1 MKCVN
6 DNFLVQCVEDC
17 TREKNI
23 LDLVL
28 TSEEN
33 MVENLTVGEPFST
46 SDHQIIRWDF
56 TACKGAQSKKGVAEK
71 NYDYFKAD
79 YDKMRDDYKGMNW
92 SRSVYNGS
100 IELAWND
107 FRNSMETLRDKWV
120 PEKRSKNVKS
130 KWVNK
135 IVIRCRR
142 AKEKS
147 WCKYQMQKT
156 EENYEEYKIKL
167 RKAVASCRMAKR
179 TFEQKLAN
187 DVKNNSKSFFA
198 YVRSKQRTKDRVGP
212 LKDSA
217 GNLVVDDREA
227 ACLLNK
233 HFATVFT
240 TEDRT
245 TIPDPIQ
252 MFKGSVVQEGVLG
265 IKISRGMVEKKL
277 VELKVGKCPGLD
289 GIHPKMLFEL
299 RKEISEPLA
308 KLFNDSLESGVV
320 PADWKDAAV
329 TPLFKNGKKSDV
341 QNYRP
346 ISLTSLVGKIME
358 SILKDV
364 IMEHLEKHDLVRDS
378 QHGFMRGKSC
388 LTNLLEFLEDVT
400 LNIDEGRPVDVIY
413 LDFSKAFD
421 KVPYQR
427 LFRKLYSHG
436 IGGKIT
442 QWIQNWLTGRRQKV
456 GVNKTYSDWEN
467 VISGVPQ
474 GSVLGPLLFLI
485 YINDLDE
492 GIDSKLVKFADD
504 TKLGRGVATEQEIEM
519 LRQDLQRIYQWS
531 VDWQMLFNT
540 DKCTVLHM
548 GKNNKEAEY
557 ELGTNKIKLSM
568 QEKDLGIIV
577 DKSGKSTEQC
587 ILAVKKANCVLGMI
601 KRNIKFKSKKVI
613 VKLYKSLVR
622 PRLEYCVQAWSPH
635 LRKDID
641 RIERVQRRATKM
653 IEGLGDVSYEGRLQ
667 QTELLSLEK
676 RRVRGDL
683 IQVFKI
689 MKGFCKIDYTKFFH
703 LSTVGITRG
712 HRLKLEKKRSKGE
725 VRKQF
730 FSQRVV
736 NSWNSLPQFVIDA
749 DSVNSFKNR
758 LDKFANYFW
767 E

>member
-1 MKCVN
+1 
-6 DNFLVQCVEDC
+6 
-17 TREKNI
+17 
-23 LDLVL
+23 
-28 TSEEN
+28 
-33 MVENLTVGEPFST
+33 
-46 SDHQIIRWDF
+46 
-56 TACKGAQSKKGVAEK
+56 
-71 NYDYFKAD
+71 
-79 YDKMRDDYKGMNW
+79 
-92 SRSVYNGS
+92 
-100 IELAWND
+100 
-107 FRNSMETLRDKWV
+107 
-120 PEKRSKNVKS
+120 
-130 KWVNK
+130 
-135 IVIRCRR
+135 
-142 AKEKS
+142 
-147 WCKYQMQKT
+147 
-156 EENYEEYKIKL
+156 
-167 RKAVASCRMAKR
+167 
-179 TFEQKLAN
+179 
-187 DVKNNSKSFFA
+187 
-198 YVRSKQRTKDRVGP
+198 
-212 LKDSA
+212 
-217 GNLVVDDREA
+217 
-227 ACLLNK
+227 
-233 HFATVFT
+233 
-240 TEDRT
+240 
-245 TIPDPIQ
+245 
-252 MFKGSVVQEGVLG
+252 
-265 IKISRGMVEKKL
+265 
-277 VELKVGKCPGLD
+277 
-289 GIHPKMLFEL
+289 
-299 RKEISEPLA
+299 
-308 KLFNDSLESGVV
+308 
-320 PADWKDAAV
+320 
-329 TPLFKNGKKSDV
+329 
-341 QNYRP
+341 
-346 ISLTSLVGKIME
+346 
-358 SILKDV
+358 
-364 IMEHLEKHDLVRDS
+364 
-378 QHGFMRGKSC
+378 

-557 ELGTNKIKLSM
+557 KLGTNKIKLSM

-689 MKGFCKIDYTKFFH
+689 MKGFCKIDYTVF
-703 LSTVGITRG
+703 LSFNSRNNKGSQIKIGEKTIKRGSTKTV
-712 HRLKLEKKRSKGE
+712 
-725 VRKQF
+725 F
-730 FSQRVV
+730 
-736 NSWNSLPQFVIDA
+736 
-749 DSVNSFKNR
+749 
-758 LDKFANYFW
+758 
-767 E
+767 